1 MIATSGAAG
10 AWKRPKQ
17 ARLGGRHV
25 FLLIVLADVLACNA
39 LVSLGYQE
47 AVWLINLPATLS
59 VGRLVSMVSGDM
71 LAMAV
76 TVPVGAAVYGWTGS
90 WLRDRSEGRLVKEL
104 VERG

>member
-10 AWKRPKQ
+10 AWKRPRR
-17 ARLGGRHV
+17 ARITGRHV

-47 AVWLINLPATLS
+47 VVWLINLPATLS
-59 VGRLVSMVSGDM
+59 VGRLVSMVSGDV

-90 WLRDRSEGRLVKEL
+90 WLHEQSGKNRAETLEDRG
-104 VERG
+104 

>member
-1 MIATSGAAG
+1 MITTAGATG

-25 FLLIVLADVLACNA
+25 FLLIVLVDVLACNA

-47 AVWLINLPATLS
+47 VVWLINLPATLS
-59 VGRLVSMVSGDM
+59 VGRLVSIMSGDM
-71 LAMAV
+71 MAMAV

-90 WLRDRSEGRLVKEL
+90 WLREQAERWQEDSEEG
-104 VERG
+104 